1 LEYVL
6 IAKVGQVYGKDGY
19 VKLESFSDFPERFLK
34 LGKVYLDFWG
44 DKKNFYVEDVKDL
57 NGKLVIKFKRFDT
70 LRDANVLIDRE
81 IYIDEK
87 DKISLPENH
96 FFVHDLI
103 GSEVIVE
110 KEKIGMVSDV
120 MKVKG
125 NDILVISTIDK
136 KEKLIPFV
144 LTFIEKFD
152 AVKKRLILNISKDF
166 WEDVED

>member
-1 LEYVL
+1 MEYVL
-6 IAKVGQVYGKDGY
+6 IAKVEQVYGKDGY

-34 LGKVYLDFWG
+34 LKQVYIDFWG
-44 DKKNFYVEDVKDL
+44 DKKSFLVEDVRDL
-57 NGKLVIKFKRFDT
+57 NGKLVIKFKRFDSP
-70 LRDANVLIDRE
+70 RDLSVLLDRE

-96 FFVHDLI
+96 FFIHDLI

-110 KEKIGMVSDV
+110 KEKIGMVTDV

-125 NDILVISTIDK
+125 NDILVISSKEK

-144 LTFIEKFD
+144 LSFIENYD
-152 AVKKRLILNISKDF
+152 AAKKRLILNVSKDF

>member
-1 LEYVL
+1 MEYVL
-6 IAKVGQVYGKDGY
+6 IAKVGQVYDKDGY

-44 DKKNFYVEDVKDL
+44 DKKNFYIEDVKNL

-70 LRDANVLIDRE
+70 LRDANILVDRE

-110 KEKIGMVSDV
+110 KEKIGMVTDV
-120 MKVKG
+120 MKVKV

-144 LTFIEKFD
+144 LSFIEKFD

>member
-1 LEYVL
+1 MEYVL